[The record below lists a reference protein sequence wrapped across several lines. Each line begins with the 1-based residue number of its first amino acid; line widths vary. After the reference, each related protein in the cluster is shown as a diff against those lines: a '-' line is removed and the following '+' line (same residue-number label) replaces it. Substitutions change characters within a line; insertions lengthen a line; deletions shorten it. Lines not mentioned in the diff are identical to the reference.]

1 MPVSVDRLQFAPP
14 ETAGML
20 RALAFALVAHLL
32 LMLALTWGI
41 SWNRDPVTLSV
52 AAELW
57 SAVPQEAAP
66 RTVEPPPP
74 LPVPVDVPV
83 PVPVPVPA
91 PVVAAVPPPPVPV
104 PVPAARDA
112 EIVVE
117 REKEKEKE
125 MEKADA
131 RRKLLALEREKKR
144 LAEKELTAQKRLEAQ
159 KELLAQ
165 RKLDALKQQEL
176 ARVQAQAKAQA
187 QAVERQKLE
196 AGKRTRQAE
205 DARRLE
211 AQRED
216 NLKRIQGLAE
226 GSGTPDS
233 RGTAARASGP
243 SAGYGGRVAARI
255 KPNIVFTE
263 DIAGNPR
270 AEIEV
275 RTSPDGTII
284 GQRVL
289 KSSGVRGWDEAVL
302 KAVIKTEVLP
312 RDVDGRVPASLI
324 IDFRPKD

>member
-1 MPVSVDRLQFAPP
+1 
-14 ETAGML
+14 
-20 RALAFALVAHLL
+20 
-32 LMLALTWGI
+32 
-41 SWNRDPVTLSV
+41 
-52 AAELW
+52 
-57 SAVPQEAAP
+57 
-66 RTVEPPPP
+66 
-74 LPVPVDVPV
+74 
-83 PVPVPVPA
+83 
-91 PVVAAVPPPPVPV
+91 
-104 PVPAARDA
+104 
-112 EIVVE
+112 
-117 REKEKEKE
+117 
-125 MEKADA
+125 
-131 RRKLLALEREKKR
+131 
-144 LAEKELTAQKRLEAQ
+144 
-159 KELLAQ
+159 
-165 RKLDALKQQEL
+165 
-176 ARVQAQAKAQA
+176 VQAQAQA
-187 QAVERQKLE
+187 QAVEQQKLE
-196 AGKRTRQAE
+196 STKRARQAE

-216 NLKRIQGLAE
+216 NLKRIQGLAN
-226 GSGTPDS
+226 GSGAPDS

-243 SAGYGGRVAARI
+243 SASYGGRVAARI

>member
-66 RTVEPPPP
+66 RAVESPPP
-74 LPVPVDVPV
+74 LPVPAPV

-144 LAEKELTAQKRLEAQ
+144 LAEKELAAQKRLEAQ

-176 ARVQAQAKAQA
+176 ARVQTQAKAQA
-187 QAVERQKLE
+187 QAVERQKLD

-226 GSGTPDS
+226 GSGSQES

-243 SAGYGGRVAARI
+243 SASYGGRVAARI